1 MKTTTKLLL
10 ATAMLCA
17 ASAPAF
23 ADEVSSGNMYASL
36 SAGVIAPEDIDV
48 TAGIATGTFSFD
60 TGYTASAAVG
70 TWLNDNLT
78 IEGEVTYLSA
88 DFDELE
94 VLGTSAAVDGDFSS
108 TLLLANAAYHFG
120 GKGGS
125 IDPYV
130 GAGVGAAFSKL
141 SVDSIG
147 GVPLNTSD
155 SATDMAAQLSAGLS
169 LNLSS
174 GVSVGAEYRF
184 LYIDSGTDD
193 TDGFSGHNLTANVTF
208 AF

>member
-17 ASAPAF
+17 VSAPAF

-48 TAGIATGTFSFD
+48 TSGALTATFSFD
-60 TGYTASAAVG
+60 TGYTISGSVG

-88 DFDELE
+88 DFDEGEL
-94 VLGTSAAVDGDFSS
+94 LGVAVPIDGDFSS
-108 TLLLANAAYHFG
+108 TLALANIAYHFG
-120 GKGGS
+120 GKAS
-125 IDPYV
+125 AFDPYV
-130 GAGVGAAFSKL
+130 GAGVGVAFSDL
-141 SVDSIG
+141 SIDSIG
-147 GVPLNTSD
+147 GVPVGQSD
-155 SATDMAAQLSAGLS
+155 TATDAAGQLSAGLNF
-169 LNLSS
+169 NLSS
-174 GVSVGAEYRF
+174 GVSLGAEYRY
-184 LYIDSGTDD
+184 LYIDSGDD
-193 TDGFSGHNLTANVTF
+193 DADGFSGHNLTANVTF